1 MKNNNMQDRNFTEYR
16 VEYLTEDTYWVAK
29 EFKTQQDAF
38 SFMEKVKIEHP
49 KHNWQVTKLS
59 YVYEKV
65 SESN

>member
-1 MKNNNMQDRNFTEYR
+1 MKNNNMQERNFTEYR

-38 SFMEKVKIEHP
+38 SFMEKVKIEYP

-65 SESN
+65 SQSN